1 MEESK
6 FEKYAIL
13 QTRIKEMTKEADELK
28 KDLIEGIKET
38 GQKTVKKDYGKFTLA
53 TKKNWKYSPAVDT
66 KKEEIKMLQIEEQ
79 EHGIAELKET
89 EYLTFKK

>member
-1 MEESK
+1 MDETK

-13 QTRIKEMTKEADELK
+13 QTRIKEMSKEADELK

-38 GQKTVKKDYGKFTLA
+38 GQKTIKKDYGKFTLA
-53 TKKNWKYSPAVDT
+53 VKKNWKYSPAVDA
-66 KKEEIKMLQIEEQ
+66 KKEEIKILQVEEQ
-79 EHGIAELKET
+79 ERGVAELKET